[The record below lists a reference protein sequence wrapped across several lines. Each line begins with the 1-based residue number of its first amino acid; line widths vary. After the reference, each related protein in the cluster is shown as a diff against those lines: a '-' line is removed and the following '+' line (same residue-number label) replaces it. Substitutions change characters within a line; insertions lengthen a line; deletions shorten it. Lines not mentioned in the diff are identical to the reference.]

1 MNAKTAKKLRKQVGL
16 TTTHVPEYD
25 VIEHRLLDKV
35 TLVPTVVIQY
45 KLKENDL
52 RKKYQDA
59 KAQYKAA

>member
-25 VIEHRLLDKV
+25 VIEHRSIDKV
-35 TLVPTVVIQY
+35 THVPMVVTQY